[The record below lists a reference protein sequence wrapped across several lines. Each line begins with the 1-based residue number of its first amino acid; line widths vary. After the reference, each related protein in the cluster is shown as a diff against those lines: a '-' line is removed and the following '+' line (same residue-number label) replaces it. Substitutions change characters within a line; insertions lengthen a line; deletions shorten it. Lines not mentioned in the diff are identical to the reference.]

1 MSTLALNQGKPAVVI
16 EILKGMD
23 AYFVTDQIRLLAL
36 ADLGYI
42 NETIESLS
50 IWIDNGTLS
59 EKKISIDVVGGLK
72 PIFYVEYDEATHLIF
87 AD

>member
-1 MSTLALNQGKPAVVI
+1 
-16 EILKGMD
+16 MD
-23 AYFVTDQIRLLAL
+23 AYFVTDQIKLLAL

-50 IWIDNGTLS
+50 IWIDNGLLS
-59 EKKISIDVVGGLK
+59 EKKISIDVVGGMK
-72 PIFYVEYDEATHLIF
+72 HYDDEETHLIF